1 MKRICLILG
10 FFTPLALQATPLTLT
25 CSHGTIFLEVEV
37 AQTSQERDKGLMF
50 RADLADDGG
59 MLFLFPAAQKVGMWM
74 KDTPLSL
81 DMIFANSKGEILA
94 IHENTTP
101 FSTKTIGPVA
111 NTAQVLEIKAG
122 TIKKLGITR
131 DCVLSSLP

>member
-81 DMIFANSKGEILA
+81 
-94 IHENTTP
+94 
-101 FSTKTIGPVA
+101 
-111 NTAQVLEIKAG
+111 
-122 TIKKLGITR
+122 
-131 DCVLSSLP
+131 